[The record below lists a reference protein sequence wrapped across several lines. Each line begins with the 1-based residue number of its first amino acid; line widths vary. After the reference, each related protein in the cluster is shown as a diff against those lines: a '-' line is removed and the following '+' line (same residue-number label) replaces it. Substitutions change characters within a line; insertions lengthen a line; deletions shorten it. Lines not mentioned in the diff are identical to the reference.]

1 MYLPTNRHFFS
12 FFSFGA
18 QMPAIQQDSKYR
30 AKARRGAETTP
41 LAPVQTSRHAAQHTA
56 GQSNKRLP
64 DFLPRD
70 RADAPCKAARP
81 DRPQEP
87 RSAAAPHLAPSRRSA
102 LFPAPPELLAPHRNT
117 PPRRIGTRRGTRQ
130 HGGTVRL
137 HNEQDCARSG
147 NEAAPEAAPGA
158 ATERRRQPHFPIRT
172 PVTQ

>member
-30 AKARRGAETTP
+30 AKARTRAETTP

-87 RSAAAPHLAPSRRSA
+87 RSAAAPHPVPSRRSA

-117 PPRRIGTRRGTRQ
+117 PPHRNAARDKAARQ
-130 HGGTVRL
+130 H
-137 HNEQDCARSG
+137 S
-147 NEAAPEAAPGA
+147 
-158 ATERRRQPHFPIRT
+158 ATAQRAGLRPERRRQPHFPIRT
-172 PVTQ
+172 PSTQ